1 MPKRQISPFTSDQVH
16 TFLEAA
22 IGDRLYALY
31 VVAIGTGMRLGEIF
45 GLQWPDV
52 DLKGR
57 AINVRSTLI
66 EINGK
71 LSLAEPKTPK
81 SRRRVDLPQFVVEA
95 LTKHRAQSVREGFAK
110 EPWVFCNSAGGPL
123 RRTHFHINH
132 FKPMLASAELPAIRF
147 HDLRHTSATLLL
159 AAGVHP
165 KIVQERLGHSQIGI
179 TLDTYSHVV
188 PTVQLEAAGKLDA
201 LMRPVAKL
209 KAGKARRRA

>member
-1 MPKRQISPFTSDQVH
+1 
-16 TFLEAA
+16 
-22 IGDRLYALY
+22 
-31 VVAIGTGMRLGEIF
+31 MRLGEIF

-81 SRRRVDLPQFVVEA
+81 SRRRVDLPQVVVDA

-110 EPWVFCNSAGGPL
+110 VSWVFYNSIGGPL
-123 RRTHFHINH
+123 RRTHFHVNH
-132 FKPMLASAELPAIRF
+132 FKPLLTEADLPAIRF

-165 KIVQERLGHSQIGI
+165 KVVQERLGHSQIGI

-188 PTVQLEAAGKLDA
+188 PTMQLEAAIKLDVI
-201 LMRPVAKL
+201 MRLSSKP
-209 KAGKARRRA
+209 GKSRRRA

>member
-1 MPKRQISPFTSDQVH
+1 MPKRQIAPLTSEQVQQ
-16 TFLEAA
+16 LLDAA
-22 IGDRLYALY
+22 KDDRLYALY

-71 LSLAEPKTPK
+71 LTLAEPKTPK
-81 SRRRVDLPQFVVEA
+81 SRRRVDLPQFVVDA

-110 EPWVFCNSAGGPL
+110 EPWVFCNSTGGPL
-123 RRTHFHINH
+123 RRTHFHVNQ
-132 FKPMLASAELPAIRF
+132 FKPLLATADLPAIRF

-165 KIVQERLGHSQIGI
+165 KVVQERLGHSQIGI

-188 PTVQLEAAGKLDA
+188 PTVQLEAARKLDA
-201 LMRPVAKL
+201 MMRPTSKNQR
-209 KAGKARRRA
+209 AGTQRRA